1 MRGEFTI
8 KVPRHVDV
16 EQVKKLLND
25 TINENKYVM
34 KKTYTNTIV
43 T

>member
-1 MRGEFTI
+1 MRGELTV
-8 KVPRHVDV
+8 KVPRHVDI

-25 TINENKYVM
+25 TINADKHVLEKE
-34 KKTYTNTIV
+34 YTNTII